1 MPQNIGRLVGLV
13 FFASLVLWVI
23 VTIIAVI
30 SPGSGT
36 SKAAAIFGILAF
48 GSFFGL
54 LGTFLME
61 RIESLRGVAPLVTP
75 PATGGRPTSFQ
86 G

>member
-13 FFASLVLWVI
+13 FFGSLVLWMI

-30 SPGSGT
+30 SPSSAT
-36 SKAAAIFGILAF
+36 SKAALIFGILAI

-61 RIESLRGVAPLVTP
+61 RIDSLRGVAPAATP
-75 PATGGRPTSFQ
+75 SAAGARPTSFQ